1 MKAVTSMNRKEAREC
16 AFKIL
21 FSKEF
26 SENTAAIELYSKE
39 VDASNYTDDEYVRA
53 VLGAIDNH
61 EPEIESAIAK
71 YAVGWKLNRVSA
83 VSRSILKLAI
93 AELFYIPEI
102 PMLVSLNEA
111 IELSK
116 NYDTEKAYGFIN
128 GVLNAAMKD
137 PRAFEIRK

>member
-1 MKAVTSMNRKEAREC
+1 MNRKEARDC

-26 SENTAAIELYSKE
+26 SEDNTAVELFEREMAEGNFESDDYVKTVLSAT
-39 VDASNYTDDEYVRA
+39 DAHKA
-53 VLGAIDNH
+53 
-61 EPEIESAIAK
+61 EIEQTIQA

-83 VSRSILKLAI
+83 VSRAILKLAI

-102 PMLVSLNEA
+102 PALVSLNEG

-116 NYDTEKAYGFIN
+116 SYDSEKAYGFIH

-137 PRAFEIRK
+137 PRAQKN

>member
-1 MKAVTSMNRKEAREC
+1 MNRKEAREC

-26 SENTAAIELYSKE
+26 SNDRTAAELFDNE
-39 VDASNYTDDEYVRA
+39 IAEGNYDSDNYVKA
-53 VLGAIDNH
+53 VLSAIDTN
-61 EPEIESAIAK
+61 EEEIEKAIQT

-93 AELFYIPEI
+93 AELFYIGEI
-102 PMLVSLNEA
+102 PALVSLNEA

-137 PRAFEIRK
+137 SRVKEIRK

>member
-1 MKAVTSMNRKEAREC
+1 MNRKEAREC

-26 SENTAAIELYSKE
+26 SNDSTAADLFENEIAEG
-39 VDASNYTDDEYVRA
+39 NYDSDNYVKA
-53 VLGAIDNH
+53 VLSAIDTN
-61 EPEIESAIAK
+61 EEEIEKAIQT

-93 AELFYIPEI
+93 AELFYIGEI
-102 PMLVSLNEA
+102 PALVSLNEA

-137 PRAFEIRK
+137 SRVKEIRK